1 MKIGRGLNFVTQSAS
16 IALVSLMSANVA
28 VAQTPSATPEAKSS
42 EEIVVLGTRRSD
54 RTLTTSASPV
64 DVISAGD
71 LNAQASSNMI
81 DAVKNLVP
89 SFFVG
94 QNTISDAATFVRSPS
109 LRGLPGD
116 QVLVMMNGK
125 RINRSAY
132 VTTFAGGD
140 TALSFG
146 SQAPDIS
153 SIPSIAIK
161 NLQIL
166 RDGATS
172 QYGSDAIAGVMNFGL
187 KDSPSGAQIIARYGQ
202 HFDNGG
208 DGKSQQIAANLG
220 LPLGEKGFVN
230 ISAEYN
236 DDEGTSRGAT
246 RPSAVLFAQQ
256 NPSLASR
263 LPNFPG
269 PAQIWGSSPSSGW
282 KAVVNAG
289 YDITPNSEI
298 YAFLNASRSEGD
310 QSFNFR
316 PTNAGSLVNDN
327 GVSVNLPGVNAAFL
341 NTYFRTPCPTGNAT
355 CPAGG
360 FILDNNRFDFRSIY
374 PAGFTPR
381 FVGEPETLF
390 GVIGYKGKLENG
402 LSYDVSGTL
411 AENTLALSMY
421 DSLNASFGPA
431 SQTRF
436 EFGAFKQK
444 LENFNLDLSY
454 PIEVGGLASPLTL
467 SGGLEWRK
475 ETFTLPAGDL
485 QSYAAGPYVN
495 AQRLF
500 TETTPGVFT
509 AVTTLPTGVLNRGV
523 PPAAS
528 GFAGT
533 PPANAGS
540 WSQSNYAVY
549 VDLEADLTD
558 RLSGGI
564 AARFED
570 YDTFGSTTVG
580 KISALFKVTDAL
592 SLRGAVGT
600 GFQAPSPGQAN
611 LQTVTT
617 NFVNGV
623 QTQDGIFPVGSSVA
637 RFFGAQPLKPA
648 EATNYGLGFV
658 LRPAAS
664 TTLTVDAYQI
674 DVTNR
679 IFITQSFPVTAAT
692 IAAQPILS
700 LVGVGGVVRYFT
712 NGLDTSTKGVDVVA
726 THNTELAGAR
736 LAFTAAYNYNENEV
750 TRANPNVIST
760 AQRITV
766 ENLAPKHRLNFN
778 TNWSLENW
786 TVNGRL
792 NYYGEWIN
800 QIDYPNQTFDAKTT
814 ADLDVSYTIKEKYTI
829 TVGASN
835 LGNVKPDKIKQ
846 SPIGAATAINVF
858 PLTGS
863 LADGQIYPRN
873 GGPFGINGGFWYV
886 RLKADF

>member
-16 IALVSLMSANVA
+16 IALLSLMSANVA

-132 VTTFAGGD
+132 VTTYAGGD

-187 KDSPSGAQIIARYGQ
+187 KDSPTGAQIIARYGQ
-202 HFDNGG
+202 HFDNDG
-208 DGKSQQIAANLG
+208 DGKSRQIAANVG
-220 LPLGEKGFVN
+220 FGLGEKGFVN
-230 ISAEYN
+230 VSAEYN
-236 DDEGTSRGAT
+236 DDDGTSRGVT
-246 RPSAVLFAQQ
+246 RPNALVYAQQ
-256 NPSLASR
+256 NPSLANR
-263 LPNFPG
+263 LPYAPL

-282 KAVVNAG
+282 KAVINTG
-289 YDITPNSEI
+289 YDVTPNSEV
-298 YAFLNASRSEGD
+298 YAFFNASQSEGV
-310 QSFNFR
+310 QSFNYR
-316 PTNAGSLVNDN
+316 PSIAVTTPDSN
-327 GVSVNLPGVNAAFL
+327 GVSRTLGRNGAFN
-341 NTYFRTPCPTGNAT
+341 NTFFSTPCPTGNAT

-360 FILDNNRFDFRSIY
+360 FILDNNRFEFSSIY

-381 FVGEPETLF
+381 FIGKPQTLY
-390 GVIGYKGKLENG
+390 GVIGYKGKLDSG

-411 AENTLALSMY
+411 AENELDLSMV

-431 SQTRF
+431 SKTSF

-444 LENFNLDLSY
+444 LENFNVDLSY
-454 PIEVGGLASPLTL
+454 PIDVGGLASPLTL
-467 SGGLEWRK
+467 SGGAEWRK
-475 ETFTLPAGDL
+475 ESFTVPAGEL
-485 QSYAAGPYVN
+485 QSYAAGPYTTG
-495 AQRLF
+495 QRLF
-500 TETTPGVFT
+500 TQTSPGVF
-509 AVTTLPTGVLNRGV
+509 APVTTLPAGVVNNAQSPG
-523 PPAAS
+523 AS

-549 VDLEADLTD
+549 VDAEADLTD

-570 YDTFGSTTVG
+570 YDTFGNTTVG
-580 KISALFKVTDAL
+580 KISGLFKATDIL
-592 SLRGAVGT
+592 SFRGAVGT
-600 GFQAPSPGQAN
+600 GFQAPSPGQSN

-617 NFVNGV
+617 SFPGGV
-623 QTQDGIFPVGSSVA
+623 QRQVGIFPVGSAVA
-637 RFFGAQPLKPA
+637 RYYGAQPLKPA
-648 EATNYGLGFV
+648 KATNYGLGFI
-658 LRPAAS
+658 LKPAPS

-674 DVTNR
+674 DVDDR
-679 IFITQSFPVTAAT
+679 IFITRPFAVTAADIT
-692 IAAQPILS
+692 AQPILS
-700 LVGVGGVVRYFT
+700 LVGSGGQVQYFT
-712 NGLDTSTKGVDVVA
+712 NGLDTSTKGVDVVG

-736 LAFTAAYNYNENEV
+736 VAFTLAYNYNENEV
-750 TRANPNVIST
+750 TRANATVI
-760 AQRITV
+760 ANDQRITI
-766 ENLAPKHRLNFN
+766 ENLAPKHRANFN
-778 TNWSLENW
+778 TNWSFQNW
-786 TVNGRL
+786 SINGRL
-792 NYYGEWIN
+792 NYYSKWIN
-800 QIDYPNQTFDAKTT
+800 EIDYPGQAFGAETT
-814 ADLDVSYTIKEKYTI
+814 ADLDVNYTVAEKYTV
-829 TVGASN
+829 TLGANN
-835 LGNVKPDKIKQ
+835 LLNTKPDKLKQ
-846 SPIGAATAINVF
+846 TSAINIF
-858 PLTGS
+858 PLTGG
-863 LADGQIYPRN
+863 ADNGSVYPRN